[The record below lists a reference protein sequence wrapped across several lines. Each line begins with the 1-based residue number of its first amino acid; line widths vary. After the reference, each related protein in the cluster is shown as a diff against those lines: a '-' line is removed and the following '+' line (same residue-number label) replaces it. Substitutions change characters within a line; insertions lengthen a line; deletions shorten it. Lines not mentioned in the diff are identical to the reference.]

1 MASSRTRTK
10 LVVTSRSWRI
20 LLFVLIRYYLYG
32 ERLEENQLRELK
44 DANCFHD
51 LIACSFEIIF
61 WLLEQTGGNR
71 PIKVRAQSSVLTLSQ
86 RCSVLLIRS
95 CLTKVK
101 GYPYTSAT
109 IELRLP
115 SICQRTPGFV
125 QDMCKPRIG
134 FPSEKEKG
142 DTFALK
148 LSYKAK
154 SANSGMSLLLYLLKS
169 TFFVRKNLSY
179 SCLKIPKFCLTNLS
193 VHF

>member
-142 DTFALK
+142 DTFAKIVLQ
-148 LSYKAK
+148 SEVCQFGDVFA
-154 SANSGMSLLLYLLKS
+154 SL
-169 TFFVRKNLSY
+169 FVEKHFLRQK
-179 SCLKIPKFCLTNLS
+179 KFVL
-193 VHF
+193 

>member
-142 DTFALK
+142 DTFAKIVLQSEVCQFGDVFASLFVEKHFLLQKK
-148 LSYKAK
+148 L
-154 SANSGMSLLLYLLKS
+154 
-169 TFFVRKNLSY
+169 TY

>member
-10 LVVTSRSWRI
+10 LVVTSPLTLENPPFCFDSLLLIRWTSWRKSAKRI
-20 LLFVLIRYYLYG
+20 EGRKLFSWSDSMLFWNYLLVAWANRWKQA
-32 ERLEENQLRELK
+32 NQGTC
-44 DANCFHD
+44 AVF
-51 LIACSFEIIF
+51 SFDM
-61 WLLEQTGGNR
+61 
-71 PIKVRAQSSVLTLSQ
+71 SQ

-148 LSYKAK
+148 LSYKAM
-154 SANSGMSLLLYLLKS
+154 SANSGMSLLPYLLKS
-169 TFFVRKNLSY
+169 TFFVRK
-179 SCLKIPKFCLTNLS
+179 SCLIAA
-193 VHF
+193 

>member
-32 ERLEENQLRELK
+32 ERLEENPLRELK

-51 LIACSFEIIF
+51 LISSMLFWNYLLVAWANRWKQANQGTCAVFSFDM
-61 WLLEQTGGNR
+61 
-71 PIKVRAQSSVLTLSQ
+71 SQ

-109 IELRLP
+109 IELCLP

-142 DTFALK
+142 DTFAKIVLQSEVCQFGDVFASLFVEKHFLRQKK
-148 LSYKAK
+148 LSY
-154 SANSGMSLLLYLLKS
+154 SW
-169 TFFVRKNLSY
+169 
-179 SCLKIPKFCLTNLS
+179 LKIPKFCLTNLS